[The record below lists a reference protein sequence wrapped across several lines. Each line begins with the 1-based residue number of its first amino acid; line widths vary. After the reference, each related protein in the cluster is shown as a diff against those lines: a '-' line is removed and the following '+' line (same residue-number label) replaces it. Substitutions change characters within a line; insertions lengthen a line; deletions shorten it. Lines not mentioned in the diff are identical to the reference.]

1 MLILSISGFLTFIN
15 SSVFLFGYISSNNL
29 FPEPLS
35 SDEEKI
41 YLEKFENGD
50 MSAKDVLI
58 ERNLRLVAH
67 ISKKYTSANVP
78 LDDLISIGTIGLI
91 KGINSYNYK
100 KGVKLSTYIS
110 RCIENE
116 ILMFFRNS
124 KKLNSEV
131 FLNEPIGKDKDDN
144 VITLQEVL
152 ENNERSIED
161 AIDLKLK
168 EKKLYEKMASIL
180 KPREREILILRFGL
194 NNSKP
199 LTQNE
204 VANIFGIS
212 RSYVSRIETKAIS
225 KLAKEI
231 KE

>member
-91 KGINSYNYK
+91 KGINSYNSK

-144 VITLQEVL
+144 IITLQEVL

-180 KPREREILILRFGL
+180 KPREREILILRR
-194 NNSKP
+194 SVRKP
-199 LTQNE
+199 M
-204 VANIFGIS
+204 
-212 RSYVSRIETKAIS
+212 RYMP
-225 KLAKEI
+225 
-231 KE
+231 

>member
-1 MLILSISGFLTFIN
+1 MLILSISGFLTFLN
-15 SSVFLFGYISSNNL
+15 STIFMVGYISSNNL

-35 SDEEKI
+35 SEEEKI
-41 YLEKFENGD
+41 YLDKFENGD
-50 MSAKDVLI
+50 QEAKNVLI

-67 ISKKYTSANVP
+67 ISKKYTSSSIP
-78 LDDLISIGTIGLI
+78 IDDLISIGTIGLI
-91 KGINSYNYK
+91 KGINSYNFK
-100 KGVKLSTYIS
+100 KGIKLSTYIS

-131 FLNEPIGKDKDDN
+131 YLNEPIGKDKDDN
-144 VITLQEVL
+144 VITLQEIL

-161 AIDLKLK
+161 SIDLKLK
-168 EKKLYEKMASIL
+168 QKKLYEKMETIL
-180 KPREREILILRFGL
+180 NPREREILILRFGL
-194 NNSKP
+194 NNKKP

-204 VANIFGIS
+204 VANIYGIS
-212 RSYVSRIETKAIS
+212 RSYVSRIESKAIS
-225 KLAKEI
+225 KLAKEF